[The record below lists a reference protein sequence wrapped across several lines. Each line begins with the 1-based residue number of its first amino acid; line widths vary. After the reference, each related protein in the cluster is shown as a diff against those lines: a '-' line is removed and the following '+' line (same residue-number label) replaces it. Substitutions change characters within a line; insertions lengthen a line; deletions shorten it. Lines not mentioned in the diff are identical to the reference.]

1 LPVGRH
7 AAALRALALLAS
19 VALLGA
25 CGPERAPVADVP
37 AAAPGPPI
45 VGPGEL
51 SLRVEDGRV
60 HLAAVAVWREDV
72 VRRLSESAGFEV
84 LGEVPESTV
93 TLSLADAG
101 VADVLGHLLFD
112 VEHELRVAPDPDAR
126 RARVVRVR
134 IGPFH
139 VEDGRAI
146 ARAPEAEPR
155 DTTPLDARTDPG
167 AEPTQREWQPPFEPA
182 AVFQGMRLYAD
193 DQVYAG
199 LAHGDPTVR
208 AWAVAHLR
216 PEGDDLAELT
226 RLVAEDAD
234 PAVRVASAEQ
244 LALSDSAIGI
254 ASLLGAL
261 EDPDPAVV
269 LAAIDALEFSG
280 DALLVPE
287 LEPLLLH
294 SDDRVRHAVREA
306 ITLLD

>member
-1 LPVGRH
+1 VT
-7 AAALRALALLAS
+7 LRPLALLATL
-19 VALLGA
+19 ALLGA
-25 CGPERAPVADVP
+25 CSPERAPVAD
-37 AAAPGPPI
+37 AAPGPPTL
-45 VGPGEL
+45 GPGEL
-51 SLRVEDGRV
+51 WLRVEDGRV
-60 HLAAVAVWREDV
+60 QLAAVAVWREDV
-72 VRRLSESAGFEV
+72 VRRLSEAAGFEV
-84 LGEVPESTV
+84 QGEVPESTV
-93 TLSLADAG
+93 TLSLIDAG
-101 VADVLGHLLFD
+101 VADTLGRLLFD
-112 VEHELRVAPDPDAR
+112 VEHELRVAPDPDAQ

-146 ARAPEAEPR
+146 ARAPEAAPL
-155 DTTPLDARTDPG
+155 DTTPAELRADA
-167 AEPTQREWQPPFEPA
+167 AEEPAERGWEPPFGPA
-182 AVFQGMRLYAD
+182 AVFEGMRLYAD

-254 ASLLGAL
+254 AGLLGAL
-261 EDPDPAVV
+261 EDPDPVVV

-294 SDDRVRHAVREA
+294 TDDRVREAVREA

>member
-1 LPVGRH
+1 M
-7 AAALRALALLAS
+7 ALRPLALLAS

-25 CGPERAPVADVP
+25 CGPERAPVADLP
-37 AAAPGPPI
+37 IAAPGPPT

-51 SLRVEDGRV
+51 SLRMEDGRV
-60 HLAAVAVWREDV
+60 HLAAVVVWREDV
-72 VRRLSESAGFEV
+72 VRRLSETAGFEV
-84 LGEVPESTV
+84 QGEVPESTV
-93 TLSLADAG
+93 TLSLTDASVADA
-101 VADVLGHLLFD
+101 LGRLLFD
-112 VEHELRVAPDPDAR
+112 VEHELRVEPDPEAR

-146 ARAPEAEPR
+146 ARAPEAAAL
-155 DTTPLDARTDPG
+155 DTTPAALRANPG
-167 AEPTQREWQPPFEPA
+167 QEPAERDWEPPFEPA
-182 AVFQGMRLYAD
+182 AVFGGMRLYAD

-226 RLVAEDAD
+226 RLVADDSD

-244 LALSDSAIGI
+244 LALSDSAVGV

-287 LEPLLLH
+287 LAPLLLH
-294 SDDRVRHAVREA
+294 ADDRVRDAVREA
-306 ITLLD
+306 IALLD